1 MSLFQVSNYNIP
13 TDFDK
18 MKRYFLKL
26 SPSQRKIMLE
36 EFMNN
41 NISSEYGLNSDNIIA
56 NNQFKDAIYKTLESL
71 EVVAKISK
79 YWPEIKSAY
88 LQQSVEE
95 QSNIAENARMGALN
109 DSFWQNI
116 NMDVQNISS
125 YTLATEYLYYALKT
139 AAKNNI
145 NTSKD
150 FVSNFPLQKVVLDGE
165 RLETMFLNLSTYNKD
180 KLYSIMNDL
189 YSLNRNAFIKLGFN
203 DKETTS
209 IIGDLKNMDVLTKL
223 KQMVEEELAKRL
235 YYDYEGKIKR
245 KFTEMNKEQQKSFLM
260 NVDNVD
266 EWDKLNAGSI
276 SSTYFES
283 HPYIK
288 KYFVD
293 EIQKLYGENI
303 VQTNNYIPTNESYM
317 SDTSDFIFNNY
328 DQNQS
333 QEKQGVEPSV
343 KPKTAFHKM
352 VNSTKKIFKN
362 PFKKTG
368 GKKRQSKRKTHKNK
382 KRRTKKRRYGV
393 KNN

>member
-26 SPSQRKIMLE
+26 TPSQRKIMLE

-41 NISSEYGLNSDNIIA
+41 NISSEYGLNNDNIIA

-95 QSNIAENARMGALN
+95 QSNIAENARMGILN

-125 YTLATEYLYYALKT
+125 YTLATEYLYYVLKT
-139 AAKNNI
+139 AATNNI
-145 NTSKD
+145 NTSRE

-165 RLETMFLNLSTYNKD
+165 RLETLALNLSTYNKD
-180 KLYSIMNDL
+180 KLYSIMNEL

-209 IIGDLKNMDVLTKL
+209 IIGDLKNTDVLNKL
-223 KQMVEEELAKRL
+223 KQMVEEELAKHL
-235 YYDYEGKIKR
+235 YYEYEGKIKR
-245 KFTEMNKEQQKSFLM
+245 KFTQMNKEQQKIFLM

-266 EWDKLNAGSI
+266 EWDKVNAGSI

-293 EIQKLYGENI
+293 QIQKLYGENI

-317 SDTSDFIFNNY
+317 SDTSDFIVNDY
-328 DQNQS
+328 DQTQT
-333 QEKQGVEPSV
+333 QEKQGIEPSV
-343 KPKTAFHKM
+343 KPKSAFHKM
-352 VNSTKKIFKN
+352 VSSTKKIFKN

-368 GKKRQSKRKTHKNK
+368 GKKRQPKRKTHKNK
-382 KRRTKKRRYGV
+382 KRRTKKRKGY
-393 KNN
+393 

>member
-145 NTSKD
+145 NTSRD

>member
-26 SPSQRKIMLE
+26 TPSQRKIMLE

-41 NISSEYGLNSDNIIA
+41 NISSEYGLNNDNIIA

-95 QSNIAENARMGALN
+95 QSNIAENARMGILN

-125 YTLATEYLYYALKT
+125 YTLATEYLYYVLKT
-139 AAKNNI
+139 AATNNI
-145 NTSKD
+145 NTSRD

-165 RLETMFLNLSTYNKD
+165 RLETLALNLSTYNKD

-209 IIGDLKNMDVLTKL
+209 IIGDLKNIDVLNKL
-223 KQMVEEELAKRL
+223 KQMVEEELAKHL
-235 YYDYEGKIKR
+235 YYEYEGKIKR
-245 KFTEMNKEQQKSFLM
+245 KFTQMNKEQQKSFLM

-266 EWDKLNAGSI
+266 EWDKVNAGSI

-317 SDTSDFIFNNY
+317 SDPSDFIVNDY
-328 DQNQS
+328 AQNQT
-333 QEKQGVEPSV
+333 QEKQGIEPSV
-343 KPKTAFHKM
+343 KPKSAFHKM

-368 GKKRQSKRKTHKNK
+368 GKKRRTKRKTHKNK
-382 KRRTKKRRYGV
+382 KRRTKKRKGY
-393 KNN
+393 

>member
-26 SPSQRKIMLE
+26 TPSQRKIMLE

-41 NISSEYGLNSDNIIA
+41 NISSEYGLNNDNIIA

-145 NTSKD
+145 NTSRD

-266 EWDKLNAGSI
+266 EWDKVNAGSI

-317 SDTSDFIFNNY
+317 SDTSDFIVNDY
-328 DQNQS
+328 DQNQTQT
-333 QEKQGVEPSV
+333 QEKQGIEPSV
-343 KPKTAFHKM
+343 KPKSAFHKM
-352 VNSTKKIFKN
+352 VSSTKKIFKN

-368 GKKRQSKRKTHKNK
+368 GKKRQPKRKTHKNK
-382 KRRTKKRRYGV
+382 KRRTKKRKGY
-393 KNN
+393 

>member
-26 SPSQRKIMLE
+26 TPSQRKIMLE

-95 QSNIAENARMGALN
+95 QSNIAENARMGILN

-125 YTLATEYLYYALKT
+125 YTLATEYLYYVLKT
-139 AAKNNI
+139 AATNNI
-145 NTSKD
+145 NTSRE

-209 IIGDLKNMDVLTKL
+209 IIGDLKNTDVLTKL

-266 EWDKLNAGSI
+266 EWDKVNAGSI

-317 SDTSDFIFNNY
+317 SDTSDFIVNDY
-328 DQNQS
+328 DQNQTQT
-333 QEKQGVEPSV
+333 QEKQGIEPSV
-343 KPKTAFHKM
+343 KPKSAFHKM
-352 VNSTKKIFKN
+352 VSSTKKIFKN

-368 GKKRQSKRKTHKNK
+368 GKKRQPKRKTHKNK
-382 KRRTKKRRYGV
+382 KRRTKKRKGY
-393 KNN
+393 

>member
-1 MSLFQVSNYNIP
+1 MSLFQMSNYNIP

-26 SPSQRKIMLE
+26 SPNQRKSMLE

-41 NISSEYGLNSDNIIA
+41 NISSEYGLNNDKIIA

-79 YWPEIKSAY
+79 YWPAIKSAY
-88 LQQSVEE
+88 LQQSAEE
-95 QSNIAENARMGALN
+95 QSSIAENARMGTLN
-109 DSFWQNI
+109 DSFWQTI
-116 NMDVQNISS
+116 NMDLQNISS
-125 YTLATEYLYYALKT
+125 YTLATEYLYYVLKT
-139 AAKNNI
+139 ITTNNI
-145 NTSKD
+145 NTARD

-165 RLETMFLNLSTYNKD
+165 RLETMLVNLSTYNKD
-180 KLYSIMNDL
+180 KLFSIMNDL

-203 DKETTS
+203 EKETTS

-223 KQMVEEELAKRL
+223 RQTVEEELAKHL

-245 KFTEMNKEQQKSFLM
+245 KFTEMNKEQQKMFLM

-266 EWDKLNAGSI
+266 EWDKVNAGSI

-303 VQTNNYIPTNESYM
+303 VQTNKYIPVNDGYM
-317 SDTSDFIFNNY
+317 SETSEFILNDNNY
-328 DQNQS
+328 EQGHPQENQGI
-333 QEKQGVEPSV
+333 ETNA
-343 KPKTAFHKM
+343 KPKSAFHR
-352 VNSTKKIFKN
+352 VIGSTKKIFKN

-368 GKKRQSKRKTHKNK
+368 GKKRRTKRKTHKNK
-382 KRRTKKRRYGV
+382 KRRTKKRNIR
-393 KNN
+393 

>member
-145 NTSKD
+145 NTSRD

-245 KFTEMNKEQQKSFLM
+245 KFTQMNKEQQKIFLM

-266 EWDKLNAGSI
+266 EWDKVNAGSI